1 MKQKEHVAGYLV
13 VIVKTFKL
21 TKIKCKK
28 YFKFFVMHSKLFQI
42 TL

>member
-13 VIVKTFKL
+13 VIVKTLKL
-21 TKIKCKK
+21 TKIKYKK
-28 YFKFFVMHSKLFQI
+28 YIKFFAMPFKVFQI